1 MQEYYNRRAAEYEE
15 KYHRDEPVRQTEQ
28 DAMAGVIRDAFAGH
42 RVLEIACGTG
52 FWTAVVAEVALHIV
66 ATDTSPEMLAIAESK
81 GLPPERVEFRAADA
95 YDLAAVEGQFNSV
108 LANFWFSHVPKAR
121 IEPFLETV
129 HSRVGPGALVFMADD
144 MYLPGVGGEFIE
156 RPGSLDTFKKRKLLD
171 GSEYEI
177 IKNYYDEASL
187 RATFGPHSRDLHIHI
202 GAYFWWVVYT
212 VRG

>member
-15 KYHRDEPVRQTEQ
+15 KYHRDEPVRQAEQ
-28 DAMAGVIRDAFAGH
+28 DAMARVIRGSFAGR

-52 FWTAVVAEVALHIV
+52 YWTTVAAGVALHIV
-66 ATDTSPEMLAIAESK
+66 ATDTSPEMLAVSESK
-81 GLPPERVEFRAADA
+81 GLPPERVEFRVADA
-95 YDLAAVEGQFNSV
+95 YDLAAVAGQFDSL

-121 IEPFLETV
+121 VDSFLQAV
-129 HSRVGPGALVFMADD
+129 HRCVGPGALVFMADD

-156 RPGSLDTFKKRKLLD
+156 RPDSRDTYKKRKLLD

-187 RATFGPHSRDLHIHI
+187 RSTFGPHSRDLQIH
-202 GAYFWWVVYT
+202 ADACFWWVVYT
-212 VRG
+212 VRS